1 MKGDFSA
8 IPVFVAVVEKGSFS
22 SAADKLGMTKSA
34 VSKRI
39 SVLEDNIGV
48 RLFNRTTRS
57 ITLTEAG
64 ERFSDYA
71 RNAVVMANE
80 GFAALHNLQGIPKGT
95 LKINAPMT
103 FTRLHIVPYI
113 KEFLD
118 LYPDVKVIL
127 SMDDRV
133 VSLVE
138 GGYDVGIRIGELESS
153 SLISK
158 KLADCKS
165 VLCASPEYLKKHGTP
180 SKPEDLSH
188 HNCINYSLFQGGAE
202 WTFYKDSKKLKLEP
216 KGNFIVNNSDAI
228 LEVLLNGLGICQM
241 PTFIVAE
248 HLKSQRLI
256 TCMDEYALPKHAIYA
271 VYPER
276 KHLPEKVRVFIEF
289 ISHKLGG
296 GAGYWDK

>member
-1 MKGDFSA
+1 MKDNFSA

-22 SAADKLGMTKSA
+22 SAAEKLGMTKSG

-39 SVLEDNIGV
+39 SVLEDSLGV

-71 RNAVVMANE
+71 RNSVVIANE
-80 GFAALHNLQGIPKGT
+80 GFATLHNLQNTPKGT

-118 LYPDVKVIL
+118 SYPDVKVIL
-127 SMDDRV
+127 SMDDRI
-133 VSLVE
+133 VSIVE
-138 GGYDVGIRIGELESS
+138 GGYDLGIRIGELEDS
-153 SLISK
+153 SLIAK

-165 VLCASPEYLKKHGTP
+165 VLCASPQYTSKHGIP
-180 SKPEDLSH
+180 SKPEDLSN
-188 HNCINYSLFQGGAE
+188 HNCIYYSLFQAGTE
-202 WTFYKDSKKLKLEP
+202 WTFYKDSKKLKIEP

-228 LEVLLNGLGICQM
+228 LEALLNGLGICQM

-248 HLKSQRLI
+248 HLKSNKLI
-256 TCMDEYALPKHAIYA
+256 SIMDEYTLPKHAIYA

-289 ISHKLGG
+289 MHNKLGG
-296 GAGYWDK
+296 GSGYWDK